1 MADEERKIILERGL
15 KFKDGDEG
23 EGQGGDKDGS
33 ADGLNKIPGRRISRR
48 RARGGLLTTVGFL
61 LSPVSWWN
69 DLIVNIPLAYAFGA
83 LFALVSRDLFL
94 PAMVVG
100 YWITNVLGFVLM
112 HRGVKDFISKDGG
125 EGRRRRDILVDIS
138 VSIAYTVVVVILA
151 AVGVLRLPA
160 EYFP

>member
-33 ADGLNKIPGRRISRR
+33 ADGPNKIPGRRISRR

-160 EYFP
+160 AYFP